1 MISHCTHIIKCL
13 TASTLSKDYLTSS
26 PTTIHQYCTITK
38 YTTLIPT
45 TTSQAAMDFKGNIVF
60 DTSKSDG
67 QYKKTASNK
76 KLRALYPEFK
86 FTSIEEVIYSPSS
99 LICLLDILTLE

>member
-1 MISHCTHIIKCL
+1 MVLAYYSVLYASSVSTATLPMLATYLDIHNLSLSHYLMNNNNDIIPPYSPSLTHPPL
-13 TASTLSKDYLTSS
+13 L
-26 PTTIHQYCTITK
+26 
-38 YTTLIPT
+38 
-45 TTSQAAMDFKGNIVF
+45 AAMDFKGNIVF

-86 FTSIEEVIYSPSS
+86 FTSIEEVSS
-99 LICLLDILTLE
+99 HTLDG

>member
-1 MISHCTHIIKCL
+1 
-13 TASTLSKDYLTSS
+13 
-26 PTTIHQYCTITK
+26 
-38 YTTLIPT
+38 
-45 TTSQAAMDFKGNIVF
+45 MDFKGNIVF

-86 FTSIEEVIYSPSS
+86 FTSIEEVSSDTHDGIY
-99 LICLLDILTLE
+99 IIQ

>member
-1 MISHCTHIIKCL
+1 M
-13 TASTLSKDYLTSS
+13 
-26 PTTIHQYCTITK
+26 
-38 YTTLIPT
+38 TTLPVLT
-45 TTSQAAMDFKGNIVF
+45 TVIHHPPPHPPLQAAMDFKGNIVF

-86 FTSIEEVIYSPSS
+86 FTSIEEVSSDTHDGIY
-99 LICLLDILTLE
+99 ILQ